1 MRRGAGD
8 LDALLSRLPG
18 CARLPA
24 EARAAL
30 AAASRAEHWPPGARL
45 VGEGEPAPD
54 WLCLVGSGGLR
65 ISRAGGG
72 GEEHVEYLAAGDVL
86 DPGVPGLPAPCSASA
101 IEDTRG
107 WLVPQ
112 HLVARHR
119 AALAVG
125 PVTVDR
131 GEIVLFVRRVSDLV
145 KGVPVTCAR
154 GDTVAEAARLM
165 TTRGVGSVIVV
176 GDDGGLAGIVTDRDL
191 RTRVVA
197 AALPS
202 TTPIERVMSS
212 PVVAVA
218 PTVPAFDAL
227 LEMMRRRIRHLAVTA
242 DGRLLGVVSSHDLVL
257 LQGGHPVGLAR
268 EIEAEASEDG
278 LAALAPRVVSVV
290 RWLAAGGAG
299 PTEIG
304 RLVAELNDRLVRRA
318 LDLVTARLDAA
329 GHGRPPVPFAWLAAG
344 SEGRREQTLKT
355 DQDNGLVYRDLPAD
369 LRPAASDYFARVA
382 GAMSELLGRLG
393 FPSCPGGFM
402 ASNPRWLQ
410 PESVW
415 RGYFASW
422 MQTPGP
428 QALLLSSVFFDLR
441 PIAGSVEVGR
451 ALWEWVCERAPLETV
466 FLRLMAK
473 AGLERQVPLGLFG
486 GLVVER
492 SGAHRDRLDLKA
504 RGVLPVVEATRVYA
518 LSLGL
523 GETNTLGRLEAAGAR
538 GLFTAAEVADV
549 SDAYAVIGRLRL
561 AHQIACLDA
570 GTTPDNFVDPRALG
584 KADRLLLKEA
594 FRSIAW
600 LQRHLEDRFQTAL
613 VP

>member
-1 MRRGAGD
+1 
-8 LDALLSRLPG
+8 
-18 CARLPA
+18 
-24 EARAAL
+24 
-30 AAASRAEHWPPGARL
+30 
-45 VGEGEPAPD
+45 
-54 WLCLVGSGGLR
+54 
-65 ISRAGGG
+65 
-72 GEEHVEYLAAGDVL
+72 
-86 DPGVPGLPAPCSASA
+86 
-101 IEDTRG
+101 
-107 WLVPQ
+107 
-112 HLVARHR
+112 
-119 AALAVG
+119 
-125 PVTVDR
+125 
-131 GEIVLFVRRVSDLV
+131 
-145 KGVPVTCAR
+145 VTCAL

-191 RTRVVA
+191 RSRVVA

-202 TTPIERVMSS
+202 TTPVERVMSS
-212 PVVAVA
+212 PVVAIA

-227 LEMMRRRIRHLAVTA
+227 LEMMRRGIHHLAVTV
-242 DGRLLGVVSSHDLVL
+242 DGRLLGVVSSHDLVR
-257 LQGGHPVGLAR
+257 LQGGHPVALAR
-268 EIEAEASEDG
+268 QIEAEASEDG

-318 LDLVTARLDAA
+318 LDLVTARLAAA

-355 DQDNGLVYRDLPAD
+355 DQDNGLVYRDPPAD
-369 LRPAASDYFARVA
+369 LQPAASDYFPRVA
-382 GAMSELLGRLG
+382 DAMSALLARLG

-402 ASNPRWLQ
+402 ASNPLWLQ

-428 QALLLSSVFFDLR
+428 QALLQSSVFFDLR

-492 SGAHRDRLDLKA
+492 SGTHRDRLDLKA
-504 RGVLPVVEATRVYA
+504 
-518 LSLGL
+518 
-523 GETNTLGRLEAAGAR
+523 
-538 GLFTAAEVADV
+538 
-549 SDAYAVIGRLRL
+549 
-561 AHQIACLDA
+561 
-570 GTTPDNFVDPRALG
+570 
-584 KADRLLLKEA
+584 
-594 FRSIAW
+594 
-600 LQRHLEDRFQTAL
+600 
-613 VP
+613 